1 MPLTGTSPSKRTY
14 SAASVAES
22 QMPSIPEGSKV
33 GDGNGEETPRIPE
46 RSIAR
51 LSPAIM
57 QCPALGSRSGG
68 SGGDSRILR
77 QSEDLSPALVTS
89 PLPVYGTDSPP
100 SSRSKDTNASVHG
113 HSGTSVVEPLPTGW
127 WRRWRQ
133 RWSQREQPGWFVRDS
148 GSREGLAGR
157 WYTFVLYGFIGTGCV
172 IALVIVLTVK
182 FHHPRNQGHRP

>member
-1 MPLTGTSPSKRTY
+1 MPFTGTSPSKRTY

-22 QMPSIPEGSKV
+22 QMPSIPENSKV
-33 GDGNGEETPRIPE
+33 GDGSGEEAPRIPE
-46 RSIAR
+46 RSVAR

-57 QCPALGSRSGG
+57 QCSALGSRSGG

-77 QSEDLSPALVTS
+77 QSEDPSPALVTS

-100 SSRSKDTNASVHG
+100 SSRSKDTNTSVHG

-133 RWSQREQPGWFVRDS
+133 RRPQREQPGWFVRDRPS
-148 GSREGLAGR
+148 GGGLAGR

>member
-22 QMPSIPEGSKV
+22 QMPSIPENSKV
-33 GDGNGEETPRIPE
+33 GDGSGEEAPRIPE
-46 RSIAR
+46 RSVAR

-57 QCPALGSRSGG
+57 QCSALGSRSGG

-113 HSGTSVVEPLPTGW
+113 HSGTSVVEPLTTGW

-133 RWSQREQPGWFVRDS
+133 RRSQREQPGWFVRDS